1 MFSKILVPTDGS
13 ELSDKAINAAID
25 FAKSFGSTI
34 VGISVA
40 EPYPFTPLY
49 EGVSAPESNIYEDRM
64 LDLAQLHVQKVADA
78 AKEAHVPCETFTTQ
92 SFSPFEEIVA
102 ASKKYRCDAIFMASH
117 GRKGLNKLFLG
128 SETQKV
134 LAHTTLPVLVLR

>member
-1 MFSKILVPTDGS
+1 MFKKILVPTDGS
-13 ELSDKAINAAID
+13 DLSDKAISQAIE

-34 VGISVA
+34 VGLSVA

-49 EGVSAPESNIYEDRM
+49 EGVSVPESNIYEDRM
-64 LDLAQLHVQKVADA
+64 RDLAQLHVQKITDA
-78 AKEAHVPCETFTTQ
+78 AKEAHILCETFTTQ
-92 SFSPFEEIVA
+92 SFSPYEEIVA
-102 ASKKYRCDAIFMASH
+102 AAKKYGCDAIFMASH
-117 GRKGLNKLFLG
+117 GRRGLNKLFLG